1 MTMPVVNRFLIG
13 APSVGPPSRLD
24 AHRPHAL
31 PDVRKLRVGIPMG
44 AVVQGV
50 PRQQE
55 HLRPG
60 RQLLHQRVPVF
71 EAAHVPLNYPVDD
84 LTCQIAV

>member
-1 MTMPVVNRFLIG
+1 
-13 APSVGPPSRLD
+13 
-24 AHRPHAL
+24 
-31 PDVRKLRVGIPMG
+31 MG

-84 LTCQIAV
+84 LTCQIAG

>member
-1 MTMPVVNRFLIG
+1 MRAEGGSDGQGMCV
-13 APSVGPPSRLD
+13 PPM
-24 AHRPHAL
+24 

-60 RQLLHQRVPVF
+60 RQLLQQRVPVF